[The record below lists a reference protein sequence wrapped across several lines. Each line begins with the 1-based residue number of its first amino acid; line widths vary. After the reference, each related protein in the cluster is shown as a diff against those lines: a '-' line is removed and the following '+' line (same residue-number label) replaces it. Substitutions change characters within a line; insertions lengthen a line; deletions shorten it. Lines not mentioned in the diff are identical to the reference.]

1 METIRN
7 GNDSGKNYIV
17 AFKKILQEAEEK
29 DRKAMERFRNWS
41 NGMMDPA
48 EDKAYSEEVQQCA
61 RNLKKDLRSA

>member
-29 DRKAMERFRNWS
+29 DRKAMERFHSWT
-41 NGMMDPA
+41 NGMMDPE
-48 EDKAYSEEVQQCA
+48 EDEAYTNAVKECA
-61 RNLKKDLRSA
+61 SKLKSA

>member
-29 DRKAMERFRNWS
+29 DRKAMERFRSWS
-41 NGMMDPA
+41 NGMMDPE
-48 EDKAYSEEVQQCA
+48 EDEAYTNAVKECA
-61 RNLKKDLRSA
+61 SKLKSA

>member
-29 DRKAMERFRNWS
+29 DRKAMERFRSWS
-41 NGMMDPA
+41 NGMMDPE
-48 EDKAYSEEVQQCA
+48 EDEAYTNAVKECA
-61 RNLKKDLRSA
+61 SNLKSA

>member
-1 METIRN
+1 MENIRN
-7 GNDSGKNYIV
+7 GNESEKNYII

-48 EDKAYSEEVQQCA
+48 EDKAYSEAVQQCA

>member
-7 GNDSGKNYIV
+7 GNDSGKNYTV

-48 EDKAYSEEVQQCA
+48 EDKAYSEAVQQCA

>member
-29 DRKAMERFRNWS
+29 DRKAMERFCNWS

-48 EDKAYSEEVQQCA
+48 EDKAYSEAVQQCA

>member
-48 EDKAYSEEVQQCA
+48 EAKAYSEAVQQCA